1 MFTLQTLN
9 SSNLLDKQSLT
20 ITMFNPF
27 WNKNTKIEF
36 YTRHLQVQST
46 VQWISTNSCYFVVV
60 QTTIIR
66 RRTKNK
72 STLQEH
78 QGVNLPPL
86 VCPFSFRNSR
96 LFKVFCKALWTCK
109 RLDSFVMFN
118 GVFFSTKKKCTLFQK
133 IKIFVCFLKMFRPL
147 KGWYVLF

>member
-1 MFTLQTLN
+1 MFTLQPLN

-27 WNKNTKIEF
+27 WNKSTKIEF
-36 YTRHLQVQST
+36 YRRHLQLQST

-60 QTTIIR
+60 VVYTTIIR

-72 STLQEH
+72 ATLQV
-78 QGVNLPPL
+78 QQCLNLPPL
-86 VCPFSFRNSR
+86 VFPFSFRNSR
-96 LFKVFCKALWTCK
+96 LFKVLCKALLTCK

-118 GVFFSTKKKCTLFQK
+118 GVFFSIKKCALYFK
-133 IKIFVCFLKMFRPL
+133 KFKFVF
-147 KGWYVLF
+147 VS